1 MKKSVELLDGIIA
14 DGAISDTHLR
24 MLVDEIVIYEKN
36 GKLDIQITLRQARII
51 RTRPKRHI
59 FCVFSLVFF
68 IRRKPYRI
76 LRIKIH
82 TKIALVLGRR
92 FFEERIFCRTTSIL
106 TETLFSFTVHGT
118 FSVNSGVSASCTK
131 SSYSY
136 SITNKAWE
144 LKSAS
149 ATRSGNKAIANAEFI
164 KKLVFVTVDTFD
176 ANIVLA
182 CDSNGNLS

>member
-1 MKKSVELLDGIIA
+1 MLVSCETDIKTIENRIQEMKDIENTVKERKKQMKKSVELLDGIIA

-51 RTRPKRHI
+51 LTRPKRHI
-59 FCVFSLVFF
+59 FGVFSLVVF

-106 TETLFSFTVHGT
+106 TRQCEK
-118 FSVNSGVSASCTK
+118 SVLKKRVRIIRACLTENSARIST
-131 SSYSY
+131 
-136 SITNKAWE
+136 TTMKA
-144 LKSAS
+144 
-149 ATRSGNKAIANAEFI
+149 AI
-164 KKLVFVTVDTFD
+164 
-176 ANIVLA
+176 
-182 CDSNGNLS
+182 